1 MRKIVISGLLA
12 LVALAVAVALA
23 GADAGANALPT
34 AAASAAPLAPRHQ
47 GTPVTAFIISG
58 KISCG
63 TPNSCLA
70 VGDNVSK
77 SGDLAQVVSAWN
89 GTAWR
94 SVPVP
99 TPKPTVAVI
108 NLAAVSCK
116 SATSCVVV
124 GGYLTLAGV
133 GAERPYALTW
143 NGKSLT
149 PTAAPPVPKNGGLAS
164 LTGVSCISVTSCV
177 AVGDSRGGAGPLMME
192 TWNGAKWT
200 LQTASIPGGARS
212 AYPGAVS
219 CHFLT
224 FCVVAGESYS
234 SIAGAP
240 AMLLAR
246 WNGKVL
252 TAMKAAVPAG
262 AANVTLNDVSC
273 PSATFCAAAA
283 FSANRLGT
291 STFGFAEM
299 WNGTSWTADKVTS
312 PKGGAEL
319 YGVSCR
325 ADASCVAV
333 GSAGPSAATKAT
345 ALSFKGK
352 TWTAQNV
359 PGPSTGT
366 SSDFFG
372 VNCLR
377 ANQCVAIG
385 ETVSSRP
392 ATAALLGG
400 LWNGSWRLV
409 AA

>member
-1 MRKIVISGLLA
+1 LA
-12 LVALAVAVALA
+12 LVALAVT
-23 GADAGANALPT
+23 GANSLPT
-34 AAASAAPLAPRHQ
+34 AAASAAPLAPQ

-58 KISCG
+58 KLSCG

-70 VGDNVSK
+70 IGENLGK
-77 SGDLAQVVSAWN
+77 SGDLAQVVEAWN
-89 GTAWR
+89 GKAWR
-94 SVPVP
+94 SVAVP
-99 TPKPTVAVI
+99 TPKPTVARI
-108 NLAAVSCK
+108 SLAAVSCK

-124 GGYLTLAGV
+124 GAYLTLAGA

-149 PTAAPPVPKNGGLAS
+149 PTAAPPVPKNGGFAS
-164 LTGVSCISVTSCV
+164 LTGVSCITVSSSCV
-177 AVGDSRGGAGPLMME
+177 AVGDSQGGAGPLMLE

-200 LQTASIPGGARS
+200 LRTASIPGGARS
-212 AYPGAVS
+212 AYPAVIS
-219 CHFLT
+219 CHFLA
-224 FCVVAGESYS
+224 FCVVAGESYA

-246 WNGKVL
+246 WNGKAL

-262 AANVTLNDVSC
+262 AANITLNDVSC
-273 PSATFCAAAA
+273 PSATMCAAAG
-283 FSANRLGT
+283 FSTNPPGT
-291 STFGFAEM
+291 SAFGFAEM
-299 WNGTSWTADKVTS
+299 WNGASWTADKVAA
-312 PKGGAEL
+312 PKGDAKSFL

-333 GSAGPSAATKAT
+333 GGAGPSSATRAT
-345 ALSFKGK
+345 ALSYNGK

-359 PGPSTGT
+359 PGPGTGT

-392 ATAALLGG
+392 ATVAPLGG
-400 LWNGSWRLV
+400 RWNGSSWQLV